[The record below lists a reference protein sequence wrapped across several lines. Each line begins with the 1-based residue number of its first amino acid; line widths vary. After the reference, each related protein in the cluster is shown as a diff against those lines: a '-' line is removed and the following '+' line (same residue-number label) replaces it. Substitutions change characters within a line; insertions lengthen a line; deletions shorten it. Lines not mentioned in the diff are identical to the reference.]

1 MGGGGKG
8 TVDWRCLGVL
18 YQKEMRVEPAQAV
31 FQDRGTF
38 LYSAQKLGSSERF
51 DKSPYAVPSNTP

>member
-1 MGGGGKG
+1 MEERNGGFEVIRGFA
-8 TVDWRCLGVL
+8 
-18 YQKEMRVEPAQAV
+18 QKEKMRVEPAQAA
-31 FQDRGTF
+31 FKDRGTF